1 MLEGIKGLFGKGR
14 QTLDDLSTDELR
26 KERIRL
32 ENEEKKLM
40 KRLDDIEEEKK
51 RTFIQGRD
59 ESSERKKMVLARK
72 YKELDVQARNM
83 ERNMQYFSK
92 QLRIV
97 NGFLNLKE
105 NERILKA
112 SGLSNIISRMD
123 LQELQIYVDE
133 ASIDGSFQFDK
144 LQDVLTTLEEGGSLG
159 GEIAEDKEVRD
170 IFDEMVKAGDID
182 DAREIDD
189 IVSRVNT
196 KLAQADE
203 EAQTKEPEWDDV

>member
-40 KRLDDIEEEKK
+40 KRLDDIEEEK
-51 RTFIQGRD
+51 RRVFLQGRD

-83 ERNMQYFSK
+83 ARNMQYFSK

-97 NGFLNLKE
+97 NGFLNLKD

-203 EAQTKEPEWDDV
+203 EAQTEEPEWDDV